1 MRLLSFVLSLVLASS
16 LFAQDKILTMED
28 AVFGAYSHLAPQ
40 KLSQL
45 QWIPESDHFVYVDSL
60 DGQYGL
66 ISGNAVSKERSV
78 LLSADSLNA
87 KLSLLGLKPQNKFP
101 GFTWLD
107 KSRFYF
113 WQDENLIV
121 YDTAQQRALLANQIE
136 KNTLNKDIDE
146 HNYHVAFTIENNL
159 YIALR
164 PGLIKQITFD
174 TDSGIRNGDD
184 YVHRQEFG
192 ITKGTFWSPKGH
204 FLAFYRTDERMVTEY
219 PLVDIS
225 VRPAAVKSTRYPMAG
240 MTSEQ
245 VTIGIYDLKTGSTTF
260 LQTGEP
266 KDQYLTNITWSPDE
280 KTIFVAH
287 LNRDQNHMRLI
298 EYDRVTGKAIRTLFE
313 ETDPKYVEPEQGTLF
328 VKNDPTRFLWFSNR
342 DGFNHLYY
350 YDKSGKMIRQM
361 TRGNFDVLKLHGFD
375 KDSKTAFITAAS
387 PDGMER
393 HFYSVELNSAKMKRL
408 TSEAGTHAVK
418 VNHTGQYFID
428 QFSNLN
434 IPGIT
439 KILNGKGGSVQTL
452 VESDNPLAE
461 YKKTEIKF
469 LKLKNGS
476 GTELNARMIYPAD
489 FDSTK
494 KYPVIVYVYGGPHAQ
509 MVANRWLGGSN
520 LWFMHLAQKGYIIFT
535 LDNRGS
541 ANRGR
546 DFEQAIFR
554 NLGRYEV
561 EDQMVGVDFLKSLSY
576 VDTTRL
582 GVDGWS
588 YGGFMTISMMTRQ
601 PGIFKAGVAG
611 GPVIDW
617 QYYEVMYGE
626 RYMDT
631 PESNPEGY
639 EEANLLNYVENLDG
653 HLMIIHGTIDPVV
666 VWQNSL
672 QYLKTAVDKG
682 KLADYFVYPGH
693 EHNVRGKD
701 RVHLYKKITSYFDLF
716 LNPEINSLD
725 DSIPMMSTH
734 KEPRK
739 KNIN

>member
-28 AVFGAYSHLAPQ
+28 AVFGAYSYLAPK

-45 QWIPESDHFVYVDSL
+45 QWRPESDDFVYVDSL
-60 DGQYGL
+60 DGQYG
-66 ISGNAVSKERSV
+66 IITGNAVSKERSV
-78 LLSADSLNA
+78 LLSADTLNTR
-87 KLSLLGLKPQNKFP
+87 LSELGLASQAKFP
-101 GFTWLD
+101 AFTWLD
-107 KSRFYF
+107 KTRICF
-113 WQDENLIV
+113 WQGENLIV
-121 YDTAQQRALLANQIE
+121 YDLAKEKAVLANQIE
-136 KNTLNKDIDE
+136 TTAQNKDIDE
-146 HNYHVAFTIENNL
+146 NNNYVAFTIENNL
-159 YIALR
+159 YISLR
-164 PGLIKQITFD
+164 PGVVKQITFD
-174 TDSGIRNGDD
+174 TESGIRSGDD

-245 VTIGIYDLKTGSTTF
+245 VTIGVYDLKTGSTTF

-266 KDQYLTNITWSPDE
+266 KDQYLTNITWGPDE
-280 KTIFVAH
+280 KSIYVAH

-298 EYDRVTGKAIRTLFE
+298 EYDRVSGKAIRTLFE
-313 ETDPKYVEPEQGTLF
+313 ETDPKYVEPEHGPLF
-328 VKNDPTRFLWFSNR
+328 VSNDPTRFLWFSKK

-350 YDKSGKMIRQM
+350 YDRSGRFISQLTK
-361 TRGNFDVLKLHGFD
+361 GNFDVLKFHGFD
-375 KDSKTAFITAAS
+375 RGGKFAFVTAAS
-387 PDGMER
+387 PDGMDR
-393 HFYSVELNSAKMKRL
+393 QFYSVELKSAKMKRL
-408 TSEAGTHAVK
+408 TSQAGTHSVK
-418 VNHTGQYFID
+418 VNHTGQYLID
-428 QFSNLN
+428 RFSNIN
-434 IPGIT
+434 TPGLT
-439 KILNGKGGSVQTL
+439 TILNVKGQPVQTL
-452 VESDNPLAE
+452 VESENPLAD
-461 YKKTEIKF
+461 YKKTNIKF
-469 LKLKNGS
+469 LKLKNES
-476 GTELNARMIYPAD
+476 GTELNARITYPAD
-489 FDSTK
+489 FDSTR

-509 MVANRWLGGSN
+509 MVTNRWLGGSN
-520 LWFMHLAQKGYIIFT
+520 LWFVHLAQKGYIVFT

-541 ANRGR
+541 ANRGK

-561 EDQMVGVDFLKSLSY
+561 EDQMVGVKYLKSLSY
-576 VDTTRL
+576 VDTTRM

-601 PGIFKAGVAG
+601 PGIFKAAVAG

-631 PESNPEGY
+631 PESNPDGY
-639 EEANLLNYVENLDG
+639 EEANLLNYVDNLDG

-701 RVHLYKKITSYFDLF
+701 RVHLYNKITSYFDLF
-716 LNPEINSLD
+716 LNPVSANSGE
-725 DSIPMMSTH
+725 SSSMMSTK
-734 KEPRK
+734 KEAVL
-739 KNIN
+739 